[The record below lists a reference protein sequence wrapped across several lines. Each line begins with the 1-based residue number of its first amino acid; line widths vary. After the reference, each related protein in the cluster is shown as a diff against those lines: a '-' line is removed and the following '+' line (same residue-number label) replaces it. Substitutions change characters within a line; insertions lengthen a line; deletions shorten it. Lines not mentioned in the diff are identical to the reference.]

1 VGGGDESVSVLKVL
15 YDTYNIALDAN
26 LVDRSENIEEETI
39 LLPLYHS
46 NKKSDGKDIIQITL
60 STKGEFIKADWVPKD
75 KYIIFPVTE
84 RSIAR
89 SNGYA
94 PHPLCDELSY
104 LTKEI
109 NSEKHKLYIKE
120 IKSWKDYMV
129 QGNINITFE
138 AIYNY
143 IIKETILD
151 DVIKEIFGVNDYSI
165 DDKNVV
171 HYMDEN
177 QKVKEWKPEKIFI
190 TFLIEHRDAFH
201 KNLSVTTD
209 RQLHNNYISYVRS
222 LNMDNDKKYCNI
234 SKEFTYCVK
243 SHRGIMGN
251 AKLISISNN
260 KETYYGRFST
270 GDEVISIGYETS
282 QKIHL
287 MLKYFLENKNNS
299 RWIGENSYLINWF
312 SDDISN
318 SNGLQLT
325 GGITTYD
332 DEDLDLEEYEDE
344 SISLGGN
351 TSKNLN
357 NYLTGRDRFIPPES
371 KFYVMIIDKIS
382 NGRVSIKYFRELYRS
397 DLYKRVEAWYH
408 STKWGFYSARQKEIV
423 QQSPSI
429 YTIAD
434 YILGNET
441 EEKNRT
447 TVVCNNKKMRVK
459 TIERL
464 IPCIIDGKKIPLDL
478 VNRMFNNLCK
488 RSSYGKTWSSI
499 VQVGCS
505 LLKKYKLDYKLKDE
519 VKEMLEE
526 NNKDRSYLYGRLL
539 AIYEK
544 LEADTLYSGTNEVG
558 NRSTNAERLWTAY
571 TKTPART
578 LMILEEKIRPYKERL
593 QKGKPS
599 SYIYYERLIGKI
611 INDLSGNEN
620 FDNEKNNPLNEDFV
634 FGYYAQKQDL
644 YKKKSE
650 DKKDEVLE
658 NMKEVY

>member
-1 VGGGDESVSVLKVL
+1 
-15 YDTYNIALDAN
+15 
-26 LVDRSENIEEETI
+26 
-39 LLPLYHS
+39 
-46 NKKSDGKDIIQITL
+46 
-60 STKGEFIKADWVPKD
+60 
-75 KYIIFPVTE
+75 
-84 RSIAR
+84 
-89 SNGYA
+89 
-94 PHPLCDELSY
+94 
-104 LTKEI
+104 
-109 NSEKHKLYIKE
+109 
-120 IKSWKDYMV
+120 
-129 QGNINITFE
+129 
-138 AIYNY
+138 
-143 IIKETILD
+143 
-151 DVIKEIFGVNDYSI
+151 
-165 DDKNVV
+165 
-171 HYMDEN
+171 
-177 QKVKEWKPEKIFI
+177 
-190 TFLIEHRDAFH
+190 
-201 KNLSVTTD
+201 
-209 RQLHNNYISYVRS
+209 
-222 LNMDNDKKYCNI
+222 
-234 SKEFTYCVK
+234 
-243 SHRGIMGN
+243 
-251 AKLISISNN
+251 
-260 KETYYGRFST
+260 
-270 GDEVISIGYETS
+270 
-282 QKIHL
+282 
-287 MLKYFLENKNNS
+287 
-299 RWIGENSYLINWF
+299 
-312 SDDISN
+312 
-318 SNGLQLT
+318 
-325 GGITTYD
+325 
-332 DEDLDLEEYEDE
+332 
-344 SISLGGN
+344 
-351 TSKNLN
+351 
-357 NYLTGRDRFIPPES
+357 
-371 KFYVMIIDKIS
+371 
-382 NGRVSIKYFRELYRS
+382 
-397 DLYKRVEAWYH
+397 
-408 STKWGFYSARQKEIV
+408 
-423 QQSPSI
+423 
-429 YTIAD
+429 
-434 YILGNET
+434 
-441 EEKNRT
+441 
-447 TVVCNNKKMRVK
+447 MRVK

>member
-1 VGGGDESVSVLKVL
+1 
-15 YDTYNIALDAN
+15 
-26 LVDRSENIEEETI
+26 
-39 LLPLYHS
+39 
-46 NKKSDGKDIIQITL
+46 
-60 STKGEFIKADWVPKD
+60 
-75 KYIIFPVTE
+75 
-84 RSIAR
+84 
-89 SNGYA
+89 
-94 PHPLCDELSY
+94 
-104 LTKEI
+104 
-109 NSEKHKLYIKE
+109 
-120 IKSWKDYMV
+120 
-129 QGNINITFE
+129 
-138 AIYNY
+138 
-143 IIKETILD
+143 
-151 DVIKEIFGVNDYSI
+151 
-165 DDKNVV
+165 
-171 HYMDEN
+171 
-177 QKVKEWKPEKIFI
+177 
-190 TFLIEHRDAFH
+190 
-201 KNLSVTTD
+201 
-209 RQLHNNYISYVRS
+209 
-222 LNMDNDKKYCNI
+222 
-234 SKEFTYCVK
+234 
-243 SHRGIMGN
+243 
-251 AKLISISNN
+251 
-260 KETYYGRFST
+260 
-270 GDEVISIGYETS
+270 
-282 QKIHL
+282 
-287 MLKYFLENKNNS
+287 
-299 RWIGENSYLINWF
+299 
-312 SDDISN
+312 
-318 SNGLQLT
+318 
-325 GGITTYD
+325 
-332 DEDLDLEEYEDE
+332 
-344 SISLGGN
+344 
-351 TSKNLN
+351 
-357 NYLTGRDRFIPPES
+357 
-371 KFYVMIIDKIS
+371 MIIDKIS

-434 YILGNET
+434 YILGTET

>member
-1 VGGGDESVSVLKVL
+1 
-15 YDTYNIALDAN
+15 
-26 LVDRSENIEEETI
+26 
-39 LLPLYHS
+39 
-46 NKKSDGKDIIQITL
+46 
-60 STKGEFIKADWVPKD
+60 
-75 KYIIFPVTE
+75 
-84 RSIAR
+84 
-89 SNGYA
+89 
-94 PHPLCDELSY
+94 
-104 LTKEI
+104 
-109 NSEKHKLYIKE
+109 
-120 IKSWKDYMV
+120 
-129 QGNINITFE
+129 
-138 AIYNY
+138 
-143 IIKETILD
+143 
-151 DVIKEIFGVNDYSI
+151 
-165 DDKNVV
+165 
-171 HYMDEN
+171 
-177 QKVKEWKPEKIFI
+177 
-190 TFLIEHRDAFH
+190 
-201 KNLSVTTD
+201 
-209 RQLHNNYISYVRS
+209 
-222 LNMDNDKKYCNI
+222 MDNDKKYCNI

-282 QKIHL
+282 QNIYL

-434 YILGNET
+434 YILGTET

-578 LMILEEKIRPYKERL
+578 LMIWKKRLDHIR
-593 QKGKPS
+593 S
-599 SYIYYERLIGKI
+599 
-611 INDLSGNEN
+611 
-620 FDNEKNNPLNEDFV
+620 V
-634 FGYYAQKQDL
+634 C
-644 YKKKSE
+644 KKVSL
-650 DKKDEVLE
+650 VATFIM
-658 NMKEVY
+658 NV